1 MMQRRGSMADCGV
14 RAAAAARAADYWL
27 AGLVISCRI
36 PSLAATIHSSWTQG
50 AT

>member
-27 AGLVISCRI
+27 AGLVIS
-36 PSLAATIHSSWTQG
+36 AIHSSWTQG